1 MNFAFGSGVEGRS
14 LLRNSYS
21 RPYRKADDLLGAF
34 SGDWDRNGGGCC
46 CGGGYSGG
54 GGEASLFSD
63 GTLLALLAA
72 AGLAFY
78 ILYTAITAAAAAR
91 SFRKKRSV
99 PNAERQEERVLD
111 IEDFFF
117 NGRLSNPY
125 ISKIQ
130 KIRQQLRYVAIYR
143 VAFLLLYP

>member
-125 ISKIQ
+125 ILKIQ
-130 KIRQQLRYVAIYR
+130 KITALCCYLSCCFF
-143 VAFLLLYP
+143 AFVSLT